1 MPYWRRTPRP
11 PTPSTSSVSTSLS
24 ANAQMSCLPPSSTNV
39 SAQRAKTIYSLRRR
53 IEQRRKIGETS
64 VNQTDAREIR
74 QVAQFRVRPAHPDG
88 ERFADNILVR
98 NHAQQRLGN
107 GRIVPVTAVVGVVAV
122 VAHHEVMPLRHHP
135 LASRLS
141 PITIH
146 FLADHVFGRAQ
157 ALLVESHATEA
168 AWLFAEQLLGDRL
181 TVDEQALV
189 AAVANLITRQA
200 HHTLDVVDVRVAR
213 VTEHHDIATLRV
225 VHLDDLGV
233 QHRQAN
239 TVGELVDQDEI
250 PHFQGGLH
258 RAGRNLERLDQKGTQ
273 HQHDRQHREE
283 RFTVFHQQW
292 LFVQALDYR
301 LVRLIDLTL
310 VVGNGRAPARGQKEQ
325 IEQRQCTTNGDGD
338 YQQQREI

>member
-1 MPYWRRTPRP
+1 MPRP
-11 PTPSTSSVSTSLS
+11 PVPSTSSVSTSLS
-24 ANAQMSCLPPSSTNV
+24 ANVQMSCLPPSSTNV

-98 NHAQQRLGN
+98 NHAQQRLWN
-107 GRIVPVTAVVGVVAV
+107 GRIVPVTAVVGV
-122 VAHHEVMPLRHHP
+122 
-135 LASRLS
+135 
-141 PITIH
+141 
-146 FLADHVFGRAQ
+146 
-157 ALLVESHATEA
+157 
-168 AWLFAEQLLGDRL
+168 
-181 TVDEQALV
+181 V

-283 RFTVFHQQW
+283 RFTVFHQRW